1 LWEEIQSTRAGVAQT
16 HGALEE
22 ATQAA
27 SQAKVDADVASAVDR
42 FKVDHPDLTDEEIQS
57 IRNYSSANVNI
68 QGVMSNFPLDPVTG
82 LVKALEI
89 GSMSD
94 PAERDD
100 RAEQDK
106 TRAGNL
112 SKLTGSSG
120 SATRRAPKPVKA
132 SNWNEAASMIAK
144 ELEALGGTQ

>member
-1 LWEEIQSTRAGVAQT
+1 
-16 HGALEE
+16 
-22 ATQAA
+22 
-27 SQAKVDADVASAVDR
+27 VASAVDR

-94 PAERDD
+94 PAVRDKVLGIKRDD

-120 SATRRAPKPVKA
+120 SSTRRAPKPVKA